1 MLDDWGKLDHEA
13 LSGESSSGHDRPAP
27 NRSFGHLQVGLTLFS
42 GLTIAF
48 LCGALA
54 ACAWPGSG
62 RMSNSALW
70 SFPWLHHSGASA
82 RTERQHQRLETPQG
96 QDLVQL
102 DSQPSQW
109 GKKGGR
115 RHPGHQ
121 AWPPA
126 IASLRAQNHQL
137 EAENAELKRQVRLLK
152 ESSSGRY
159 DSGSTG
165 HSHKTTGDA
174 LATTGDSGILSPGR
188 RGKRFAYVTLAY
200 DEPGSTNYLWSI
212 LPIARALQ
220 KLSSFPL
227 IVLTNSTY
235 FSDGTPVEPALRVLN
250 AYVVPVHKIV
260 RQKKNKFAFSSWNVA
275 FWKLQIWN
283 LTQYEKLIWL
293 DSDSIVYRG
302 MDWLFTRNGMWAQRD
317 DWFCKLRQPKVCS
330 GIMLLYPNISDY
342 EGMLAFDAKSPNLN
356 HGDQQLISEY
366 FSKVRGTK
374 VQLLDDV
381 DASFGQCL
389 GRAPSPYR
397 NSDGSAVRGIWSTPS
412 FVHKSGGWG
421 DTDNNAYN
429 NVCFSHNMSRQ
440 YYILAGLTV
449 NVCHYHPLGAYW
461 RALFCEATALAGVAG
476 LYEVAAF
483 CSDDCWYLGGE
494 VGCRPV
500 TTSSD
505 YNPMSSLSGMP
516 EPEMELALDVAA
528 GSSGG
533 GGELAE

>member
-96 QDLVQL
+96 QDLVQM

-165 HSHKTTGDA
+165 HSHKTTDDA

-200 DEPGSTNYLWSI
+200 DEPGSTKYLWSI

-220 KLSSFPL
+220 KLSSF
-227 IVLTNSTY
+227 
-235 FSDGTPVEPALRVLN
+235 
-250 AYVVPVHKIV
+250 
-260 RQKKNKFAFSSWNVA
+260 
-275 FWKLQIWN
+275 QI
-283 LTQYEKLIWL
+283 
-293 DSDSIVYRG
+293 
-302 MDWLFTRNGMWAQRD
+302 
-317 DWFCKLRQPKVCS
+317 
-330 GIMLLYPNISDY
+330 
-342 EGMLAFDAKSPNLN
+342 
-356 HGDQQLISEY
+356 
-366 FSKVRGTK
+366 
-374 VQLLDDV
+374 
-381 DASFGQCL
+381 
-389 GRAPSPYR
+389 GRAS
-397 NSDGSAVRGIWSTPS
+397 
-412 FVHKSGGWG
+412 
-421 DTDNNAYN
+421 
-429 NVCFSHNMSRQ
+429 
-440 YYILAGLTV
+440 
-449 NVCHYHPLGAYW
+449 
-461 RALFCEATALAGVAG
+461 
-476 LYEVAAF
+476 
-483 CSDDCWYLGGE
+483 
-494 VGCRPV
+494 CRERV
-500 TTSSD
+500 
-505 YNPMSSLSGMP
+505 
-516 EPEMELALDVAA
+516 
-528 GSSGG
+528 
-533 GGELAE
+533 